1 MIHAV
6 LRLEQPVKVIWF
18 SGVEPVRLRMDPE
31 KPGELLV
38 TSWATTVPPPAMLGV
53 LRAAESYS
61 YVMSV
66 VLERTLRTA
75 PAPPRRWT

>member
-1 MIHAV
+1 LPEVDWLIHAV

-38 TSWATTVPPPAMLGV
+38 T
-53 LRAAESYS
+53 
-61 YVMSV
+61 
-66 VLERTLRTA
+66 
-75 PAPPRRWT
+75 